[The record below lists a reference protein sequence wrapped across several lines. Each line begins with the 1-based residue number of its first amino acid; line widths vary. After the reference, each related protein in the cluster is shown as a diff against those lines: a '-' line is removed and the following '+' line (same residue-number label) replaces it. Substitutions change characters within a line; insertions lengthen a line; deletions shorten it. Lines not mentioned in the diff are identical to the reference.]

1 MACHKHRAMVNL
13 VVSTHI
19 ADGWHPGM
27 QTLIGE
33 THELPKA
40 RLKAKWKPAAQ
51 RQDIANVEG
60 FLVELSRAGL
70 QQKLVFSGLIV
81 NLLLETLLLSR
92 VVA

>member
-1 MACHKHRAMVNL
+1 MVNL

-19 ADGWHPGM
+19 ADGWHPRM

-40 RLKAKWKPAAQ
+40 RLKAMWKPPAQ
-51 RQDIANVEG
+51 QQEIANVEG

-70 QQKLVFSGLIV
+70 RQKLVFSTFIV

-92 VVA
+92 DVAQRK